1 MATNKELLA
10 KGVKYLFGAL
20 PLMFIGPS
28 IMYNAF
34 MNKLDYSLEIIGE
47 KITYKPRE
55 EFINPIINSNINSNI
70 LMNTQFRSV
79 PDGQYTQTIYTL
91 LRDQKYHEVNHLMLT
106 TIGHRYS
113 QQ

>member
-1 MATNKELLA
+1 MTLNLNIS
-10 KGVKYLFGAL
+10 Y
-20 PLMFIGPS
+20 
-28 IMYNAF
+28 
-34 MNKLDYSLEIIGE
+34 
-47 KITYKPRE
+47 
-55 EFINPIINSNINSNI
+55 INMTLTTIQSNINSNI